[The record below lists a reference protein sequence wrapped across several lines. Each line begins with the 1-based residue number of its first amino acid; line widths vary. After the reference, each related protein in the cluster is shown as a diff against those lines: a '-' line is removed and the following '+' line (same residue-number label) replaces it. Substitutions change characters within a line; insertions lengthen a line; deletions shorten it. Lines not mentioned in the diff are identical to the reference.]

1 MSRQEKR
8 AKERKLRKA
17 LRKISLAAGEGVGRA
32 VAFSF
37 VLSSSS
43 AIAAEPEKKEEEF
56 ALPPVVV
63 TEQNPYTPPGP
74 CPSSPCLCR
83 ICRSKSS
90 SYRRN

>member
-1 MSRQEKR
+1 MIFINLASQSVTSTHASQRKLISPEEDMSRQEKR

-43 AIAAEPEKKEEEF
+43 TIAAEPEKKKKN
-56 ALPPVVV
+56 LP
-63 TEQNPYTPPGP
+63 
-74 CPSSPCLCR
+74 CR
-83 ICRSKSS
+83 RWS
-90 SYRRN
+90 